1 MRTRVPELRSGII
14 LVGRFG
20 RAAQRAG
27 PLAASA
33 GPCLAGRRGLHQ
45 PRLSSGTLRFLATEP
60 RSGTFQG
67 ALAGFDFAD
76 QGVLLRLTAFP
87 VRESRF
93 SCQNAVPWPKSAE
106 FRARRS
112 IPHRCSSFIRLSGA
126 LWRSVVEA
134 PIRSLEAA
142 PWLRATVFFAGSQRR
157 KQMALPH
164 VQNEGAWLDP
174 MKRWVAR
181 RSAPVTPSVPY
192 PLLKAPIENLG
203 FAP

>member
-1 MRTRVPELRSGII
+1 MHE
-14 LVGRFG
+14 GRF
-20 RAAQRAG
+20 RIDAP
-27 PLAASA
+27 PLFV
-33 GPCLAGRRGLHQ
+33 CQ
-45 PRLSSGTLRFLATEP
+45 
-60 RSGTFQG
+60 
-67 ALAGFDFAD
+67 ALF
-76 QGVLLRLTAFP
+76 GV
-87 VRESRF
+87 
-93 SCQNAVPWPKSAE
+93 
-106 FRARRS
+106 
-112 IPHRCSSFIRLSGA
+112 
-126 LWRSVVEA
+126 
-134 PIRSLEAA
+134 RSLKRLFETFEAA